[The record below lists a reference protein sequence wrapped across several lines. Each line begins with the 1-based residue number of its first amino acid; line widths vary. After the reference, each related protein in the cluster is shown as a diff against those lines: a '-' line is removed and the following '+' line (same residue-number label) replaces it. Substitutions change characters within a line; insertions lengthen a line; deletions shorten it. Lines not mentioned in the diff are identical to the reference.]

1 MKRLSQVI
9 LAVFAVGFSSSVLA
23 NQWGPASNIQNSSD
37 IVRTA
42 DGASC
47 EQSLSTGKHTEV
59 GSFKVDNSS
68 GVYVRMVFQLGKKK
82 SSIDCSRMYNLEV
95 QRMELELDEL
105 RAKIKLL
112 EQGDTPTLESDW
124 E

>member
-9 LAVFAVGFSSSVLA
+9 LAVFAVGLSSSALA
-23 NQWGPASNIQNSSD
+23 NQWGPSSNFESSSD

-47 EQSLSTGKHTEV
+47 EQSLSTGKHAEV
-59 GSFKVDNSS
+59 GTFNVDNSS
-68 GVYVRMVFQLGKKK
+68 GVYVRMVFQLGEKK
-82 SSIDCSRMYNLEV
+82 SSINCSHMYNLEV
-95 QRMELELDEL
+95 QRMEVELDEL

-112 EQGDTPTLESDW
+112 EQGDTPTIEADW

>member
-1 MKRLSQVI
+1 MTKLSQVI

-23 NQWGPASNIQNSSD
+23 NQWGPTSNIQSSSD

-47 EQSLSTGKHTEV
+47 EQSLSTGKHMEE
-59 GSFKVDNSS
+59 GSFNVDNSS

-82 SSIDCSRMYNLEV
+82 SNIDCSHMYNLEV

>member
-1 MKRLSQVI
+1 MSQAI
-9 LAVFAVGFSSSVLA
+9 LAVFAVALSSSVLA
-23 NQWGPASNIQNSSD
+23 NQWGPSSNIQNSSD

-47 EQSLSTGKHTEV
+47 EQSLSTGKHVEV
-59 GSFKVDNSS
+59 GSFNVDNSS

-82 SSIDCSRMYNLEV
+82 SNIDCSRMYNLEV

>member
-1 MKRLSQVI
+1 
-9 LAVFAVGFSSSVLA
+9 
-23 NQWGPASNIQNSSD
+23 
-37 IVRTA
+37 
-42 DGASC
+42 
-47 EQSLSTGKHTEV
+47 
-59 GSFKVDNSS
+59 
-68 GVYVRMVFQLGKKK
+68 MVFQLGKKK

>member
-23 NQWGPASNIQNSSD
+23 NQWGPASNIQDSSD

-47 EQSLSTGKHTEV
+47 EQSLSTGKHAEV
-59 GSFKVDNSS
+59 GSFRVDNSS

>member
-1 MKRLSQVI
+1 MRKLSQVI
-9 LAVFAVGFSSSVLA
+9 LAVFAVGFSSSVLSD
-23 NQWGPASNIQNSSD
+23 QWGPSSNIQNSSD

-47 EQSLSTGKHTEV
+47 EQSLSTGKHAEV

-82 SSIDCSRMYNLEV
+82 SKIDCSRMYNLEV

-112 EQGDTPTLESDW
+112 EQGDATTIESDW